1 MTTESMNLLRK
12 RFDQK
17 QKLPSGNPGTKRRGE
32 LAELAFLHKAV
43 TLGFPVSKTYGDSDR
58 YDFIVH
64 SGPRFWKVQVKSS
77 SNLVHGSY
85 PMSATRRV
93 KDQLVPYTPPEID
106 FLAAYVAPE
115 DAWFIIPIQALQSR
129 TTFRL
134 YPQASA
140 QQGPF
145 ADYREAWHLMA

>member
-1 MTTESMNLLRK
+1 MTESNLLRQA
-12 RFDQK
+12 FDQK
-17 QKLPSGNPGTKRRGE
+17 QKLPPGNAGTKRRGE
-32 LAELAFLHKAV
+32 LAELAFLYKAV
-43 TLGFPVSKTYGDSDR
+43 TFGFPVSKTYGDSDR

-64 SGPRFWKVQVKSS
+64 SGPRFLKVQVKSS
-77 SNLVHGSY
+77 SNLIHGSY

-93 KDQLVPYTPPEID
+93 KDHPILYTPAEID

-115 DAWFIIPIQALQSR
+115 NAWFIIPIQALESR
-129 TTFRL
+129 TSFRL

>member
-1 MTTESMNLLRK
+1 MTAESTNK
-12 RFDQK
+12 RLQPFNQN
-17 QKLPSGNPGTKRRGE
+17 QKLLHSPTSGKQRGE
-32 LAELAFLHKAV
+32 LAELAFLYKAV

-64 SGPRFWKVQVKSS
+64 SGPRFLKVQVKSS
-77 SNLVHGSY
+77 SNLIHGSY

-93 KDQLVPYTPPEID
+93 KDHPIPYTPVEID
-106 FLAAYVAPE
+106 FLAAYIAPE

-129 TTFRL
+129 TSFRL

-145 ADYREAWHLMA
+145 ADYREAWYLMA

>member
-1 MTTESMNLLRK
+1 MIRNPSLQAFNQKQNLLLAPTSG
-12 RFDQK
+12 K
-17 QKLPSGNPGTKRRGE
+17 QRGE
-32 LAELAFLHKAV
+32 LAELAFLYKAV

-64 SGPRFWKVQVKSS
+64 SGPRFLKVQVKSS
-77 SNLVHGSY
+77 SNLIHGSY

-93 KDQLVPYTPPEID
+93 KDHPIPYTPAEID
-106 FLAAYVAPE
+106 FLAAYIAPE

-129 TTFRL
+129 TSFRL
-134 YPQASA
+134 YRQQSP

-145 ADYREAWHLMA
+145 GNYREAWHLMA